1 MKGGCAPQMPGQV
14 QGIRA
19 HGLQP
24 PSLGAQGAQHCLLS
38 ILRPRRSNWVEQ
50 AAFATGK
57 QVMVWEQ

>member
-1 MKGGCAPQMPGQV
+1 MPGQA
-14 QGIRA
+14 QGIRF

-24 PSLGAQGAQHCLLS
+24 LSLGAQGGQHCLLS

-50 AAFATGK
+50 ARFATGK